1 MERAVPTA
9 RDWVGA
15 LEKGLWAYD
24 TSQRVAGIQEKLQSV
39 DIVGATLDTLEA
51 AVGVRRML

>member
-1 MERAVPTA
+1 MPTA

-15 LEKGLWAYD
+15 LEKGIWAYD